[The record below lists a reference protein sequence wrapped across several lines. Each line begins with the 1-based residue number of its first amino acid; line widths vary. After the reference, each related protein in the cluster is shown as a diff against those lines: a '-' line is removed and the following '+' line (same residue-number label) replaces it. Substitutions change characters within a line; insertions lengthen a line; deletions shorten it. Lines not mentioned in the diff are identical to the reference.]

1 MNTWV
6 AIIIDTLELVEAGFG
21 RLNAERSKELLVGE
35 LKV

>member
-1 MNTWV
+1 MAT
-6 AIIIDTLELVEAGFG
+6 ILDTPELVEAGFG